1 MVTYA
6 VPCRDGQS
14 SDCFKTVEVDIG
26 VPGLS
31 PEEIDALLAAT
42 PEPVVPE
49 LPAGVTVDGTYFVP
63 VELDDTVCAACQ
75 KARAEGMAYT
85 PVGHDHPE
93 GH

>member
-14 SDCFKTVEVDIG
+14 SDCFKTVDVDIG
-26 VPGLS
+26 MPGLT
-31 PEEIDALLAAT
+31 PEEIDALLAS
-42 PEPVVPE
+42 PEPGASE
-49 LPAGVTVDGTYFVP
+49 LPAAVMVDGTYFVP

-75 KARAEGMAYT
+75 KARADGMAVT
-85 PVGHDHPE
+85 PEGHDHPE